1 MIQLLL
7 LLACTDKP
15 LPAGGSQ
22 PDVILLSIDTLRAD
36 HVGAYGYERDTTP
49 FIDSLAERGTRFA
62 HARSASPW
70 TLPSHST
77 MLSGQLPIH
86 HGAVDSGGGLPE
98 DLPLIQERFQA
109 AGYATGAAVATLFV
123 GRRFGFAR
131 GFDAFEDFDVTNKNN
146 LKGTVDAEDVFKA
159 ATDFVRGREGE
170 SVFLFL
176 HLYDVHYPY
185 EAPGDWEQKFDRKGT
200 EKDLRYKN
208 YFRYQKHPVKAEQ
221 MAHQVAQYDEEIAY
235 VDDQLRQ
242 LIAQFQAAGRDP
254 LIIVTSDHGEEFG
267 ERGSWGHA
275 HTLNPEQL
283 RVPLIIAGPGVKTQ
297 VIEETVGLQDLAPTL
312 ATTLGEGWASDGLS
326 LWGTLSANEAIPARP
341 FLSDTSRFDTN
352 RLGLWEGDLRLD
364 WDLSAQVLTLYA
376 DPLEA
381 VDVAVQRPDDLER
394 MKAQLIAQLGTPW
407 MAEPGVVQAK
417 EAALFAGGAYQGA
430 RWESTENA
438 GFAVI
443 PVDASVKHGDLP
455 WVNAGQATGPVVH
468 TGTQASSVGLTEAEK
483 ERLRQLG
490 YME

>member
-1 MIQLLL
+1 MTLL
-7 LLACTDKP
+7 LLACTQQP
-15 LPAGGSQ
+15 LPPGGSQ
-22 PDVILLSIDTLRAD
+22 PDVILVSIDTLRAD

-49 FIDSLAERGTRFA
+49 YIDSLAARGTRFA

-86 HGAVDSGGGLPE
+86 HGAVDSGGGLPK

-109 AGYATGAAVATLFV
+109 AGYATGAAVSTLFV

-131 GFDAFEDFDVTNKNN
+131 GFDAFEDFGVTNKNN

-159 ATDFVRGREGE
+159 ATDFVRSQEGE

-185 EAPGDWEQKFDRKGT
+185 QAPGDWEEKFDRKGSDD
-200 EKDLRYKN
+200 DLRYKN

-242 LIAQFQAAGRDP
+242 LVAQFQAAGRDP

-297 VIEETVGLQDLAPTL
+297 VIETTVGLQDLAPTL
-312 ATTLGEGWASDGLS
+312 AATLGEGWASDGIP
-326 LWGTLSANEAIPARP
+326 LWGTLTANEAIPARA

-352 RLGLWEGDLRLD
+352 RLGLWEGDMRLD
-364 WDLSAQVLTLYA
+364 WDLSTQVLTLYA
-376 DPLEA
+376 DPLEK
-381 VDVAVQRPDDLER
+381 VDVAAERPDDLAR
-394 MKAQLIAQLGTPW
+394 LQRQLISLLGTPW
-407 MAEPGVVQAK
+407 TAEPGLVQTTSAT
-417 EAALFAGGAYQGA
+417 LFAQGA
-430 RWESTENA
+430 SQGERWDNTESS
-438 GFAVI
+438 GFALI
-443 PVDASVKHGDLP
+443 PVDAAVWHGDLP
-455 WVNAGQATGPVVH
+455 PVKSGQSTGPLVH

>member
-1 MIQLLL
+1 MIAL
-7 LLACTDKP
+7 LLACTQPP
-15 LPAGGSQ
+15 LPPGGAQ

-49 FIDSLAERGTRFA
+49 FIDSLAARGTRFS
-62 HARSASPW
+62 HARSPSPW

-86 HGAVDSGGGLPE
+86 HGAVDSGSKVPE

-131 GFDAFEDFDVTNKNN
+131 GFDAFEDFGVTNKNN

-159 ATDFVRGREGE
+159 ATDFVRAKEGE

-185 EAPGDWEQKFDRKGT
+185 EAPGAWEEKFDRKGT
-200 EKDLRYKN
+200 GKDLRYKN
-208 YFRYQKHPVKAEQ
+208 YFRYLKHPVKAEQ

-242 LIAQFQAAGRDP
+242 LVAQFQAAGRDP
-254 LIIVTSDHGEEFG
+254 LIVVTADHGEEFG

-283 RVPLIIAGPGVKTQ
+283 RVPLIVAGPGVQTQ
-297 VIEETVGLQDLAPTL
+297 VVEQVVGLQDIPPTL
-312 ATTLGEGWASDGLS
+312 AATLGESWTGDGLS
-326 LWGTLSANEAIPARP
+326 LWGALSTGEAIEARP

-364 WDLSAQVLTLYA
+364 WDLSAQVLSLYA
-376 DPLEA
+376 DPLEE
-381 VDVAVQRPDDLER
+381 VDVAAQRPEDLAR
-394 MKAQLIAQLGTPW
+394 MQRQLIGLLGTPW
-407 MAEPGVVQAK
+407 TAEAGVVRAK
-417 EAALFAGGAYQGA
+417 DAHLFAQGAYQGD
-430 RWESTENA
+430 RWENPETT
-438 GFAVI
+438 GFALI
-443 PVDASVKHGDLP
+443 PVDASVQHGDLP
-455 WVNAGQATGPVVH
+455 WVKSGQNTGPLVH
-468 TGTQASSVGLTEAEK
+468 TGTQASDVGLTEAEK
-483 ERLRQLG
+483 ERLRALG

>member
-1 MIQLLL
+1 MTPLLL
-7 LLACTDKP
+7 LLACTEKP
-15 LPAGGSQ
+15 LPSGGSQ

-36 HVGAYGYERDTTP
+36 HVGVYGYERDTTP
-49 FIDSLAERGTRFA
+49 YIDSLAARGTRFT
-62 HARSASPW
+62 HARSPSPW

-86 HGAVDSGGGLPE
+86 HGAVDSGGGLPD

-131 GFDAFEDFDVTNKNN
+131 GFDVFEDFDVTNKNN
-146 LKGTVDAEDVFKA
+146 LKGTVDAQDVFKA
-159 ATDFVRGREGE
+159 ATDFVRRQEGE

-185 EAPGDWEQKFDRKGT
+185 EAPGDWEQKFDRKST
-200 EKDLRYKN
+200 SDDLRYKN
-208 YFRYQKHPVKAEQ
+208 YFRYFKHPVQKEQ

-254 LIIVTSDHGEEFG
+254 LIIVTADHGEEFG

-297 VIEETVGLQDLAPTL
+297 VIEQTVGLQDLAPTL
-312 ATTLGEGWASDGLS
+312 AATLGEGWTSDGLN
-326 LWGTLSANEAIPARP
+326 LWGTLTADEAITARP

-364 WDLSAQVLTLYA
+364 WDLSKQVLTLYA
-376 DPLEA
+376 DPLEQ
-381 VDVAVQRPDDLER
+381 VDVAAQRPADLER
-394 MKAQLIAQLGTPW
+394 MKGQLIAQLGTPW

-417 EAALFAGGAYQGA
+417 EAALFAEGSYQGE
-430 RWESTENA
+430 RWESTEKA

-455 WVNAGQATGPVVH
+455 WVSAGQSTGPVVH
-468 TGTQASSVGLTEAEK
+468 TGTQASQVGLTEAEK
-483 ERLRQLG
+483 ERLRELG